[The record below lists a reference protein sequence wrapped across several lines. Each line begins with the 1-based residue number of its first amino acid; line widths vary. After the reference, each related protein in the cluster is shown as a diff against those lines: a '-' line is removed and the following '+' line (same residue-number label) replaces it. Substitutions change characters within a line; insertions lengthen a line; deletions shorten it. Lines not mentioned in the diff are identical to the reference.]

1 MFLKK
6 FEAQGPLGH
15 PCQKNYLKSKFLR
28 QKVPDHQIIAEY
40 RCPKE
45 VLHDCMEPRPLD
57 TMDSGGDV
65 LLQLVEPIF
74 QRLGKFL
81 K

>member
-15 PCQKNYLKSKFLR
+15 PCQKNYLKSKLLR
-28 QKVPDHQIIAEY
+28 EKEADHQVIAEY

-45 VLHDCMEPRPLD
+45 VLDYCGEPRPLV
-57 TMDSGGDV
+57 TMDSGGDE
-65 LLQLVEPIF
+65 LL
-74 QRLGKFL
+74 
-81 K
+81 